1 MAMSNSPAAA
11 TRPARSGGFTSRKL
25 APYLFLAPFLL
36 LFIAFIVAPL
46 VYAFYMSLFRD
57 TLVGGRQFAGAA
69 SYIKVA
75 GDAKFWGGVWN
86 LVLFGIVQVPI
97 MLGLALLFAIVLDR
111 GQVYAKG
118 VFRLGFFLPYAVPS
132 VIATIIWGYLYG
144 PTFGPF
150 TQMAKAFNLPPPDF
164 LSPGAMIFSLA
175 NIVTWEYVGYNMVIY
190 YAALKAIPSD
200 LAEAS
205 RIDGASSWQ
214 FARLIQL
221 PLLWPAIL
229 LTIIF
234 SINGTLQLFNEP
246 YLDARARQKHHQFE
260 LHAEPLCL
268 FAGDSEPAVWLC
280 GRRLVRAWHRDR
292 RCLLHLHPDHQPP
305 SAGAMMTA
313 TTDIAT
319 FEAARRRPGERRR
332 SRIMLTLLLSLFLVY
347 SFVPLVYL
355 VLSATKTN
363 GDLFTTFGFGFG
375 TEFNLWQ
382 NLSDLFS
389 ARQRHLLRW
398 MFNSVLYST
407 VAGLGAAI
415 FATAA
420 GYAFA
425 KFKFRGRNLTFG
437 LVLGAVF
444 VPQTALVVPIFL
456 LLALSGLSDNPLG
469 VILPSMISPIGVY
482 LMRVYIEQGVD
493 DELLDAARVD
503 GAGEFLIFRAIV
515 LRLVAPGM
523 VTVALLSF
531 VGTWN
536 NYFLPLIV
544 LRSQEYQPITVG
556 LSTWYQLAQ
565 QGGGGG
571 QVLFS
576 IVITGALVSIIPVIV
591 VFLLLQRFWQG
602 GLTAGAIK

>member
-1 MAMSNSPAAA
+1 MTEA
-11 TRPARSGGFTSRKL
+11 TETYSL
-25 APYLFLAPFLL
+25 AP
-36 LFIAFIVAPL
+36 
-46 VYAFYMSLFRD
+46 S
-57 TLVGGRQFAGAA
+57 T
-69 SYIKVA
+69 S
-75 GDAKFWGGVWN
+75 
-86 LVLFGIVQVPI
+86 
-97 MLGLALLFAIVLDR
+97 
-111 GQVYAKG
+111 
-118 VFRLGFFLPYAVPS
+118 
-132 VIATIIWGYLYG
+132 
-144 PTFGPF
+144 
-150 TQMAKAFNLPPPDF
+150 
-164 LSPGAMIFSLA
+164 
-175 NIVTWEYVGYNMVIY
+175 
-190 YAALKAIPSD
+190 
-200 LAEAS
+200 
-205 RIDGASSWQ
+205 
-214 FARLIQL
+214 
-221 PLLWPAIL
+221 
-229 LTIIF
+229 
-234 SINGTLQLFNEP
+234 
-246 YLDARARQKHHQFE
+246 
-260 LHAEPLCL
+260 
-268 FAGDSEPAVWLC
+268 
-280 GRRLVRAWHRDR
+280 
-292 RCLLHLHPDHQPP
+292 
-305 SAGAMMTA
+305 
-313 TTDIAT
+313 
-319 FEAARRRPGERRR
+319 RRPGERRR
-332 SRIMLTLLLSLFLVY
+332 SKIMLTLLLLVFLVY
-347 SFVPLVYL
+347 TFIPLAYL

-389 ARQRHLLRW
+389 RDNGIFSRW
-398 MFNSVLYST
+398 MFNSVLYATISG
-407 VAGLGAAI
+407 VGAALL
-415 FATAA
+415 ATAA

-456 LLALSGLSDNPLG
+456 LLAISGLSDNPLG

-556 LSTWYQLAQ
+556 LANWYQLAQ

>member
-1 MAMSNSPAAA
+1 M
-11 TRPARSGGFTSRKL
+11 T
-25 APYLFLAPFLL
+25 
-36 LFIAFIVAPL
+36 
-46 VYAFYMSLFRD
+46 
-57 TLVGGRQFAGAA
+57 
-69 SYIKVA
+69 
-75 GDAKFWGGVWN
+75 
-86 LVLFGIVQVPI
+86 
-97 MLGLALLFAIVLDR
+97 
-111 GQVYAKG
+111 
-118 VFRLGFFLPYAVPS
+118 
-132 VIATIIWGYLYG
+132 
-144 PTFGPF
+144 
-150 TQMAKAFNLPPPDF
+150 
-164 LSPGAMIFSLA
+164 
-175 NIVTWEYVGYNMVIY
+175 
-190 YAALKAIPSD
+190 
-200 LAEAS
+200 
-205 RIDGASSWQ
+205 
-214 FARLIQL
+214 
-221 PLLWPAIL
+221 
-229 LTIIF
+229 
-234 SINGTLQLFNEP
+234 
-246 YLDARARQKHHQFE
+246 
-260 LHAEPLCL
+260 
-268 FAGDSEPAVWLC
+268 
-280 GRRLVRAWHRDR
+280 
-292 RCLLHLHPDHQPP
+292 
-305 SAGAMMTA
+305 TA
-313 TTDIAT
+313 TTDTAT
-319 FEAARRRPGERRR
+319 FEAAKHGPVERRR
-332 SRIMLTLLLSLFLVY
+332 SRIILTLLLSLFLVY

-375 TEFNLWQ
+375 TELNLWQ

-389 ARQRHLLRW
+389 RDNGIFSRW
-398 MFNSVLYST
+398 MFNSVLYAT
-407 VAGLGAAI
+407 VSGVGAALL
-415 FATAA
+415 ATAA

-425 KFKFRGRNLTFG
+425 KFTFRGRTLTFG

-493 DELLDAARVD
+493 DGLLDAARID
-503 GAGEFLIFRAIV
+503 GAGEFMIFRAIV

-556 LSTWYQLAQ
+556 LATWYQLAQ

>member
-1 MAMSNSPAAA
+1 MSNSPAAA

-25 APYLFLAPFLL
+25 APYLFVAPFVL

-46 VYAFYMSLFRD
+46 VYAFYMSLYRD

-69 SYIKVA
+69 ELHQGHGRRQILGRRVEPRSVRHRTGADHA
-75 GDAKFWGGVWN
+75 GPGAVVRHRARSWPRSMPRASSGSASSS
-86 LVLFGIVQVPI
+86 L
-97 MLGLALLFAIVLDR
+97 
-111 GQVYAKG
+111 
-118 VFRLGFFLPYAVPS
+118 YAVPS
-132 VIATIIWGYLYG
+132 VIAAIIWGYLYG

-150 TQMAKAFNLPPPDF
+150 TQMANAFNLPPPDF

-205 RIDGASSWQ
+205 RIDGASPWQ

-246 YLDARARQKHHQFE
+246 YLMRYARQKHHQFE

-363 GDLFTTFGFGFG
+363 GDLFATFGFGFG

-382 NLSDLFS
+382 RSERSAGARQWHLHALDVQQCALFDPRRARCRDLCYRGRLCVRQVQIPRAKSDLW
-389 ARQRHLLRW
+389 ARAWAQCL
-398 MFNSVLYST
+398 
-407 VAGLGAAI
+407 I
-415 FATAA
+415 
-420 GYAFA
+420 
-425 KFKFRGRNLTFG
+425 
-437 LVLGAVF
+437 
-444 VPQTALVVPIFL
+444 PQTALVVPIFL

-503 GAGEFLIFRAIV
+503 GAGEFLIFRSIV

-591 VFLLLQRFWQG
+591 VFLLLRRFWQG

>member
-1 MAMSNSPAAA
+1 
-11 TRPARSGGFTSRKL
+11 
-25 APYLFLAPFLL
+25 
-36 LFIAFIVAPL
+36 
-46 VYAFYMSLFRD
+46 
-57 TLVGGRQFAGAA
+57 
-69 SYIKVA
+69 
-75 GDAKFWGGVWN
+75 
-86 LVLFGIVQVPI
+86 
-97 MLGLALLFAIVLDR
+97 
-111 GQVYAKG
+111 
-118 VFRLGFFLPYAVPS
+118 
-132 VIATIIWGYLYG
+132 
-144 PTFGPF
+144 
-150 TQMAKAFNLPPPDF
+150 
-164 LSPGAMIFSLA
+164 
-175 NIVTWEYVGYNMVIY
+175 
-190 YAALKAIPSD
+190 
-200 LAEAS
+200 
-205 RIDGASSWQ
+205 
-214 FARLIQL
+214 
-221 PLLWPAIL
+221 
-229 LTIIF
+229 
-234 SINGTLQLFNEP
+234 
-246 YLDARARQKHHQFE
+246 
-260 LHAEPLCL
+260 
-268 FAGDSEPAVWLC
+268 
-280 GRRLVRAWHRDR
+280 
-292 RCLLHLHPDHQPP
+292 
-305 SAGAMMTA
+305 MMTA

-347 SFVPLVYL
+347 SFLPLVYL

-363 GDLFTTFGFGFG
+363 GDLFSTFGFGFG

-382 NLSDLFS
+382 NLVELFS
-389 ARQRHLLRW
+389 RDNGMFLRW
-398 MFNSVLYST
+398 MFNSVLYAT
-407 VAGLGAAI
+407 VSGVGAALL
-415 FATAA
+415 ATAA

-493 DELLDAARVD
+493 DELLDAARID
-503 GAGEFLIFRAIV
+503 GAGEFVIFRAIV

-544 LRSQEYQPITVG
+544 LRSPEYQPITVG
-556 LSTWYQLAQ
+556 LATWYQLAQ

-576 IVITGALVSIIPVIV
+576 IVITGALVSIIPVII

>member
-1 MAMSNSPAAA
+1 MSEA
-11 TRPARSGGFTSRKL
+11 TDTYSL
-25 APYLFLAPFLL
+25 AP
-36 LFIAFIVAPL
+36 
-46 VYAFYMSLFRD
+46 S
-57 TLVGGRQFAGAA
+57 T
-69 SYIKVA
+69 S
-75 GDAKFWGGVWN
+75 
-86 LVLFGIVQVPI
+86 
-97 MLGLALLFAIVLDR
+97 
-111 GQVYAKG
+111 
-118 VFRLGFFLPYAVPS
+118 
-132 VIATIIWGYLYG
+132 
-144 PTFGPF
+144 
-150 TQMAKAFNLPPPDF
+150 
-164 LSPGAMIFSLA
+164 
-175 NIVTWEYVGYNMVIY
+175 
-190 YAALKAIPSD
+190 
-200 LAEAS
+200 
-205 RIDGASSWQ
+205 
-214 FARLIQL
+214 
-221 PLLWPAIL
+221 
-229 LTIIF
+229 
-234 SINGTLQLFNEP
+234 
-246 YLDARARQKHHQFE
+246 
-260 LHAEPLCL
+260 
-268 FAGDSEPAVWLC
+268 
-280 GRRLVRAWHRDR
+280 
-292 RCLLHLHPDHQPP
+292 
-305 SAGAMMTA
+305 
-313 TTDIAT
+313 
-319 FEAARRRPGERRR
+319 RRPGERRR
-332 SRIMLTLLLSLFLVY
+332 SKIILTLLLLVFLVY
-347 SFVPLVYL
+347 TFIPLVYL

-382 NLSDLFS
+382 NLRDLF
-389 ARQRHLLRW
+389 ARDNGVFLRW
-398 MFNSVLYST
+398 MFNSILYATISG
-407 VAGLGAAI
+407 VGAALL
-415 FATAA
+415 ATAA

-456 LLALSGLSDNPLG
+456 LLAISGLSDNPLG

-503 GAGEFLIFRAIV
+503 GAGELLIFRAIV

-556 LSTWYQLAQ
+556 LATWYQLAQ

-576 IVITGALVSIIPVIV
+576 IVITGALVCIIPVIV

>member
-1 MAMSNSPAAA
+1 
-11 TRPARSGGFTSRKL
+11 
-25 APYLFLAPFLL
+25 
-36 LFIAFIVAPL
+36 
-46 VYAFYMSLFRD
+46 
-57 TLVGGRQFAGAA
+57 
-69 SYIKVA
+69 
-75 GDAKFWGGVWN
+75 
-86 LVLFGIVQVPI
+86 
-97 MLGLALLFAIVLDR
+97 
-111 GQVYAKG
+111 
-118 VFRLGFFLPYAVPS
+118 
-132 VIATIIWGYLYG
+132 
-144 PTFGPF
+144 
-150 TQMAKAFNLPPPDF
+150 
-164 LSPGAMIFSLA
+164 
-175 NIVTWEYVGYNMVIY
+175 
-190 YAALKAIPSD
+190 
-200 LAEAS
+200 
-205 RIDGASSWQ
+205 
-214 FARLIQL
+214 
-221 PLLWPAIL
+221 
-229 LTIIF
+229 
-234 SINGTLQLFNEP
+234 
-246 YLDARARQKHHQFE
+246 
-260 LHAEPLCL
+260 
-268 FAGDSEPAVWLC
+268 
-280 GRRLVRAWHRDR
+280 
-292 RCLLHLHPDHQPP
+292 
-305 SAGAMMTA
+305 MTA

-319 FEAARRRPGERRR
+319 FEAARRLPGERQR

-347 SFVPLVYL
+347 SLAPLLYL

-363 GDLFTTFGFGFG
+363 GDLFATFGFGFG

-382 NLSDLFS
+382 NLIDLFS
-389 ARQRHLLRW
+389 RDNGMFLRW
-398 MFNSVLYST
+398 MVNSVLYST
-407 VAGLGAAI
+407 ISGAGAALL
-415 FATAA
+415 ATAA

-493 DELLDAARVD
+493 DELLDAARID
-503 GAGEFLIFRAIV
+503 GAGEFMIFRAIV

-556 LSTWYQLAQ
+556 LATWYQLAQ

>member
-1 MAMSNSPAAA
+1 MMTEA
-11 TRPARSGGFTSRKL
+11 TETYSL
-25 APYLFLAPFLL
+25 AP
-36 LFIAFIVAPL
+36 
-46 VYAFYMSLFRD
+46 S
-57 TLVGGRQFAGAA
+57 T
-69 SYIKVA
+69 S
-75 GDAKFWGGVWN
+75 
-86 LVLFGIVQVPI
+86 
-97 MLGLALLFAIVLDR
+97 
-111 GQVYAKG
+111 
-118 VFRLGFFLPYAVPS
+118 
-132 VIATIIWGYLYG
+132 
-144 PTFGPF
+144 
-150 TQMAKAFNLPPPDF
+150 
-164 LSPGAMIFSLA
+164 
-175 NIVTWEYVGYNMVIY
+175 
-190 YAALKAIPSD
+190 
-200 LAEAS
+200 
-205 RIDGASSWQ
+205 
-214 FARLIQL
+214 
-221 PLLWPAIL
+221 
-229 LTIIF
+229 
-234 SINGTLQLFNEP
+234 
-246 YLDARARQKHHQFE
+246 
-260 LHAEPLCL
+260 
-268 FAGDSEPAVWLC
+268 
-280 GRRLVRAWHRDR
+280 
-292 RCLLHLHPDHQPP
+292 
-305 SAGAMMTA
+305 
-313 TTDIAT
+313 
-319 FEAARRRPGERRR
+319 RRPGERRR
-332 SRIMLTLLLSLFLVY
+332 SKIMLTLLLLVFLVY
-347 SFVPLVYL
+347 AFIPLVYL

-382 NLSDLFS
+382 NLSDLF
-389 ARQRHLLRW
+389 ARDNGVFLRW
-398 MFNSVLYST
+398 MFNSVLYATISG
-407 VAGLGAAI
+407 VGAALL
-415 FATAA
+415 ATAA

-456 LLALSGLSDNPLG
+456 LLAISGLSDNPLG

-503 GAGEFLIFRAIV
+503 GAGELLIFRAIV

-556 LSTWYQLAQ
+556 LATWYQLAQ

-576 IVITGALVSIIPVIV
+576 IIITGALVSIIPVIV

>member
-1 MAMSNSPAAA
+1 
-11 TRPARSGGFTSRKL
+11 
-25 APYLFLAPFLL
+25 
-36 LFIAFIVAPL
+36 
-46 VYAFYMSLFRD
+46 
-57 TLVGGRQFAGAA
+57 
-69 SYIKVA
+69 
-75 GDAKFWGGVWN
+75 
-86 LVLFGIVQVPI
+86 
-97 MLGLALLFAIVLDR
+97 
-111 GQVYAKG
+111 
-118 VFRLGFFLPYAVPS
+118 
-132 VIATIIWGYLYG
+132 
-144 PTFGPF
+144 
-150 TQMAKAFNLPPPDF
+150 
-164 LSPGAMIFSLA
+164 
-175 NIVTWEYVGYNMVIY
+175 
-190 YAALKAIPSD
+190 
-200 LAEAS
+200 
-205 RIDGASSWQ
+205 
-214 FARLIQL
+214 
-221 PLLWPAIL
+221 
-229 LTIIF
+229 
-234 SINGTLQLFNEP
+234 
-246 YLDARARQKHHQFE
+246 
-260 LHAEPLCL
+260 
-268 FAGDSEPAVWLC
+268 
-280 GRRLVRAWHRDR
+280 
-292 RCLLHLHPDHQPP
+292 
-305 SAGAMMTA
+305 MTA
-313 TTDIAT
+313 ITDIAT

-332 SRIMLTLLLSLFLVY
+332 SRIILTLLLSLFLVY
-347 SFVPLVYL
+347 SFAPLVYL

-363 GDLFTTFGFGFG
+363 GDLFSTFGFGFG
-375 TEFNLWQ
+375 TEFSLWQ
-382 NLSDLFS
+382 NLSDLL
-389 ARQRHLLRW
+389 ARDNGLFMRW
-398 MFNSVLYST
+398 MFNSLLYST
-407 VAGLGAAI
+407 AAGFGAAI
-415 FATAA
+415 LSAAA

-425 KFKFRGRNLTFG
+425 KFKFRGRDLTFG

-456 LLALSGLSDNPLG
+456 LLALSGLSNNPLG

-556 LSTWYQLAQ
+556 LATWYQLAQ

>member
-1 MAMSNSPAAA
+1 
-11 TRPARSGGFTSRKL
+11 
-25 APYLFLAPFLL
+25 
-36 LFIAFIVAPL
+36 
-46 VYAFYMSLFRD
+46 
-57 TLVGGRQFAGAA
+57 
-69 SYIKVA
+69 
-75 GDAKFWGGVWN
+75 
-86 LVLFGIVQVPI
+86 
-97 MLGLALLFAIVLDR
+97 
-111 GQVYAKG
+111 
-118 VFRLGFFLPYAVPS
+118 
-132 VIATIIWGYLYG
+132 
-144 PTFGPF
+144 
-150 TQMAKAFNLPPPDF
+150 
-164 LSPGAMIFSLA
+164 
-175 NIVTWEYVGYNMVIY
+175 
-190 YAALKAIPSD
+190 
-200 LAEAS
+200 
-205 RIDGASSWQ
+205 
-214 FARLIQL
+214 
-221 PLLWPAIL
+221 
-229 LTIIF
+229 
-234 SINGTLQLFNEP
+234 
-246 YLDARARQKHHQFE
+246 
-260 LHAEPLCL
+260 
-268 FAGDSEPAVWLC
+268 
-280 GRRLVRAWHRDR
+280 
-292 RCLLHLHPDHQPP
+292 
-305 SAGAMMTA
+305 MMTA

-319 FEAARRRPGERRR
+319 FEAAKRRPGERRR
-332 SRIMLTLLLSLFLVY
+332 SRIILTLLLSLFLLY
-347 SFVPLVYL
+347 SFMPLVYL

-389 ARQRHLLRW
+389 RDNGIFLRW
-398 MFNSVLYST
+398 MINSIVYAT
-407 VAGLGAAI
+407 VSGVGAALL
-415 FATAA
+415 ATAA

-456 LLALSGLSDNPLG
+456 LLAITGLSNNPLG
-469 VILPSMISPIGVY
+469 VILPLMISPIGVY

-493 DELLDAARVD
+493 DELLDAARID
-503 GAGEFLIFRAIV
+503 GAGEFVIFRAIV

-544 LRSQEYQPITVG
+544 LRSPEYQPITVG
-556 LSTWYQLAQ
+556 LATWYQLAQ

>member
-1 MAMSNSPAAA
+1 
-11 TRPARSGGFTSRKL
+11 
-25 APYLFLAPFLL
+25 
-36 LFIAFIVAPL
+36 
-46 VYAFYMSLFRD
+46 
-57 TLVGGRQFAGAA
+57 
-69 SYIKVA
+69 
-75 GDAKFWGGVWN
+75 
-86 LVLFGIVQVPI
+86 
-97 MLGLALLFAIVLDR
+97 
-111 GQVYAKG
+111 
-118 VFRLGFFLPYAVPS
+118 
-132 VIATIIWGYLYG
+132 
-144 PTFGPF
+144 
-150 TQMAKAFNLPPPDF
+150 
-164 LSPGAMIFSLA
+164 
-175 NIVTWEYVGYNMVIY
+175 
-190 YAALKAIPSD
+190 
-200 LAEAS
+200 
-205 RIDGASSWQ
+205 
-214 FARLIQL
+214 
-221 PLLWPAIL
+221 
-229 LTIIF
+229 
-234 SINGTLQLFNEP
+234 
-246 YLDARARQKHHQFE
+246 
-260 LHAEPLCL
+260 
-268 FAGDSEPAVWLC
+268 
-280 GRRLVRAWHRDR
+280 
-292 RCLLHLHPDHQPP
+292 
-305 SAGAMMTA
+305 MTA
-313 TTDIAT
+313 TTDAT
-319 FEAARRRPGERRR
+319 FEAAKRRPGERRR
-332 SRIMLTLLLSLFLVY
+332 SRIMLTLLLSVFLIY

-355 VLSATKTN
+355 VLSATKSN

-382 NLSDLFS
+382 NLSELL
-389 ARQRHLLRW
+389 ARDNGIFMRW
-398 MFNSVLYST
+398 MLNSLLYST

-415 FATAA
+415 FSTAA

-425 KFKFRGRNLTFG
+425 KFRFRGRNLTFG

-493 DELLDAARVD
+493 NELLDAARVD